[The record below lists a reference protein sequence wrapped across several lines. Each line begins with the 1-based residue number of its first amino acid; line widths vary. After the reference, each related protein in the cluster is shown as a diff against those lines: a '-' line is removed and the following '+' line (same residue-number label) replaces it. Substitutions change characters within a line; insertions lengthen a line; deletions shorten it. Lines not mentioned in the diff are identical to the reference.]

1 MSVKVKF
8 KKLHP
13 QAKTPKFATPGS
25 AAFDIFAV
33 SPWRE
38 VVMNRRGLRTRV
50 FDTGLQFEVPEN
62 HVLLL
67 FSRSGHGFKHNLRLA
82 NCVGVIDSDYRG
94 EVKIKLTLDEEK
106 EDDVS
111 IDTESAI
118 AQGMIVELPSIE
130 LTEVTEELSET
141 ERGAGGFG
149 STDNASVS

>member
-1 MSVKVKF
+1 MQEVKI
-8 KKLHP
+8 KKLHQDAIVP
-13 QAKTPKFATPGS
+13 TYATDGS
-25 AAFDIFAV
+25 ACFDLYAIESDFIV
-33 SPWRE
+33 GGNKSII
-38 VVMNRRGLRTRV
+38 G
-50 FDTGLQFEVPEN
+50 TGLSFEVPEC
-62 HVLLL
+62 HAMLI
-67 FSRSGHGFKHNLRLA
+67 FSRSGHGFNHGARLS